1 MSLPRRPLGNTGEQ
15 LSIIGLGGIV
25 VSGLSQGEANRIVSQ
40 AVDRGINYF
49 DVAPTYG
56 DAEERLGPALEPYRG
71 QVFLVGKTAERDR
84 EGSARELEAT
94 LSHLRTDHLD
104 LYQLHGV
111 VTLED
116 VKRVFAPDGAME
128 TLLAARA
135 AGKVRF
141 LGFSAHTEEAAREL
155 LARFPFDT
163 MLFPINFVCWYRA
176 NFGPAA
182 VAEAKK
188 RGAARLALKAMAR
201 SPYNGA
207 RKYDK
212 CWYQPLEDPEEAAL
226 ALRWTLSQDITA
238 AIPPGEP
245 KFFKMALDIAEDLRP
260 LSAEETER
268 VKALAEGL
276 QPIFPT
282 E

>member
-1 MSLPRRPLGNTGEQ
+1 MSLRRRPLGRTGEE

-25 VSGLSQGEANRIVSQ
+25 VADLPQAEADRIVSE
-40 AVDRGINYF
+40 AVDRGVNYF

-56 DAEERLGPALEPYRG
+56 NAEERLGPALQPYRD

-84 EGSARELEAT
+84 EGSARELENT
-94 LSHLRTDHLD
+94 LRTLRTDHLD

-116 VKRVFAPDGAME
+116 VERVFAPDGAME
-128 TLLAARA
+128 TLQAARE

-182 VAEAKK
+182 VAEAKQ

-201 SPYNGA
+201 SPYEGP

-245 KFFKMALDIAEDLRP
+245 KFFPLALDVAEHFQP
-260 LSAEETER
+260 LSPEEVAR